1 MNRAELLH
9 LLLFF
14 FAMLLAYQRSNLP
27 DFKEKEVYVRGKIVG
42 DVIKDPGYT
51 LTKIRIEESEVKEIE
66 GRKALLKVYGY
77 LPPEANEIAFLG
89 NVSVKGNRIFL
100 HTKEAELDVLS
111 PERGI
116 REFLMER
123 YTKTSMD
130 KSMVPLGLSFLFGQ
144 PRELLPSD
152 VQRSFLNT
160 GLVHLL
166 VVSGLHVGTIALVL
180 SKILPRF
187 QGMKLALV
195 GIGFYTLFIV
205 PSEPPVLR
213 ASIMLSLVLLSLLTF
228 RRPNMISILL
238 FSGTV
243 ILTLYPHYLF
253 SYSFWLSFVATAY
266 IVLAIKDL
274 EASTKVKTL
283 LASAS
288 AFTGVAPLVSTFS
301 GVSPFSVIFTPII
314 SPIVLL
320 YSLFGVLSLLTMMSF
335 PPFVDLFNLTGS
347 AFEKSVEL
355 TSSISFRLYPQ
366 IGLYEA
372 VILVLA
378 GLFFL
383 YALRGYYKLISLAG
397 INLWLLLRAL

>member
-1 MNRAELLH
+1 
-9 LLLFF
+9 
-14 FAMLLAYQRSNLP
+14 MLVAYHRSNLP

-77 LPPEANEIAFLG
+77 LPPEAKEIAFLG
-89 NVSVKGNRIFL
+89 NVSVRGNRIFL
-100 HTKEAELDVLS
+100 HTKGTELNILPQQRS
-111 PERGI
+111 I
-116 REFLMER
+116 RELLMER
-123 YTKTSMD
+123 YIKTSMD

-144 PRELLPSD
+144 PRELLPSE

-166 VVSGLHVGTIALVL
+166 VVSGLHVGTIALIL
-180 SKILPRF
+180 SKMLPRF
-187 QGMKLALV
+187 HGMKLALV
-195 GIGFYTLFIV
+195 GIGFYALFIV
-205 PSEPPVLR
+205 PNEPPVLR
-213 ASIMLSLVLLSLLTF
+213 ASIMLSLILLSLITF
-228 RRPNMISILL
+228 RRPNVISILL

-243 ILTLYPHYLF
+243 ILMLYPHYLF

-301 GVSPFSVIFTPII
+301 GVSPLSVIFTPII

-320 YSLFGVLSLLTMMSF
+320 YSFFGVLSLLTMMSF

-355 TSSISFRLYPQ
+355 VSSMSFRLYPQ
-366 IGLYEA
+366 IGFHEA
-372 VILVLA
+372 VILVLV
-378 GLFFL
+378 GLSFL
-383 YALRGYYKLISLAG
+383 YTLRGYYKLIPIAG
-397 INLWLLLRAL
+397 INLWLLVRAL

>member
-1 MNRAELLH
+1 
-9 LLLFF
+9 
-14 FAMLLAYQRSNLP
+14 MLVAYHRSNLP

-77 LPPEANEIAFLG
+77 LPPEAKEIAFLG
-89 NVSVKGNRIFL
+89 NVSVRGNRIFL
-100 HTKEAELDVLS
+100 HTKGTELNILPQQRS
-111 PERGI
+111 I
-116 REFLMER
+116 RELLMER
-123 YTKTSMD
+123 YIKTSMD
-130 KSMVPLGLSFLFGQ
+130 KSMVSLGLSFLFGR
-144 PRELLPSD
+144 PRELLPSE

-166 VVSGLHVGTIALVL
+166 VVSGLHVGTIALIL
-180 SKILPRF
+180 SKMLPRF
-187 QGMKLALV
+187 HGMKLALV
-195 GIGFYTLFIV
+195 GIGFYALFIV
-205 PSEPPVLR
+205 PNEPPVLR
-213 ASIMLSLVLLSLLTF
+213 ASIMLSLILLSLITF
-228 RRPNMISILL
+228 RRPNVISILL

-243 ILTLYPHYLF
+243 ILMLYPHYLF

-301 GVSPFSVIFTPII
+301 GVSPLSVIFTPII

-320 YSLFGVLSLLTMMSF
+320 YSFFGVLSLLTMMSF

-355 TSSISFRLYPQ
+355 VSSMSFRLYPQ
-366 IGLYEA
+366 IGFHEA
-372 VILVLA
+372 VILVLV
-378 GLFFL
+378 GLSFL
-383 YALRGYYKLISLAG
+383 YTLRGYYKLIPIAG
-397 INLWLLLRAL
+397 INLWLLVRAL

>member
-1 MNRAELLH
+1 
-9 LLLFF
+9 
-14 FAMLLAYQRSNLP
+14 MLVAYHRSNLP

-77 LPPEANEIAFLG
+77 LPPEAKEIAFLG
-89 NVSVKGNRIFL
+89 NVSVRGNRIFL
-100 HTKEAELDVLS
+100 HTKGTELNILPQQRS
-111 PERGI
+111 I
-116 REFLMER
+116 RELLMER
-123 YTKTSMD
+123 YIKTSMD

-144 PRELLPSD
+144 PRELLPSE

-166 VVSGLHVGTIALVL
+166 VVSGLHVGTIALIL
-180 SKILPRF
+180 SKMLPRF
-187 QGMKLALV
+187 HGMKLALV
-195 GIGFYTLFIV
+195 GIGFYALFIV

-213 ASIMLSLVLLSLLTF
+213 AAIMLSLVILSLLIF

-243 ILTLYPHYLF
+243 ILMLYPHYLF

-274 EASTKVKTL
+274 EASTKIKTL
-283 LASAS
+283 VTSAS

-301 GVSPFSVIFTPII
+301 GVSPLSVVFTPII

-320 YSLFGVLSLLTMMSF
+320 YSFFGVLSLLTLMSF
-335 PPFVDLFNLTGS
+335 PPFIDLFNLTGS

-355 TSSISFRLYPQ
+355 ASSMSFRLYPQ
-366 IGLYEA
+366 IGFYEA
-372 VILVLA
+372 VVLVLV
-378 GLFFL
+378 GLSL
-383 YALRGYYKLISLAG
+383 IYTLRGYYKLIPLAG
-397 INLWLLLRAL
+397 INLWLLLRAF